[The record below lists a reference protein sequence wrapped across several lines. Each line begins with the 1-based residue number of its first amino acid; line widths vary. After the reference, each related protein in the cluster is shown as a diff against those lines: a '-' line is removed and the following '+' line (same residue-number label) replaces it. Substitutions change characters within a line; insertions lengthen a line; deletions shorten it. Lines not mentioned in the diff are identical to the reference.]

1 MGGVAASGSLDK
13 VLLTSTDRELL
24 ISQRMITDLGL
35 VRPKIKSIVK
45 FHQNILRLL
54 EAVRVVGLV
63 QPVQ

>member
-1 MGGVAASGSLDK
+1 
-13 VLLTSTDRELL
+13 
-24 ISQRMITDLGL
+24 MITDLGL

-63 QPVQ
+63 QPVQQEGEKGGEGGEFSRL

>member
-1 MGGVAASGSLDK
+1 MEWGSEAASNK

-24 ISQRMITDLGL
+24 IDLSENDHRL
-35 VRPKIKSIVK
+35 RFVRPKIKIIVK
-45 FHQNILRLL
+45 FHQNILRHL